1 MTGVIL
7 QQKYISLYNAIEHIS
22 ASTKSV
28 GKPLIMA
35 TENLESMINRE
46 VPSKSDIMSIVHSLS
61 IGTDCIML
69 SEETATA
76 KNGMQILYWLSS
88 FLSNLKPVEIKKIE
102 SKSSRKFH
110 EMWRLV
116 EKIDEIPVLIM
127 TRSGYA
133 LFDYISIKIKSP
145 IILVTSNPKLI
156 NIAKLFSNSI
166 KSLILQ

>member
-1 MTGVIL
+1 MIDRGDLAAEIR
-7 QQKYISLYNAIEHIS
+7 ISNLYNAIEHIS

-88 FLSNLKPVEIKKIE
+88 FLSNLKPVEIKKL
-102 SKSSRKFH
+102 KVN
-110 EMWRLV
+110 LV
-116 EKIDEIPVLIM
+116 ESFMKCGD
-127 TRSGYA
+127 
-133 LFDYISIKIKSP
+133 
-145 IILVTSNPKLI
+145 
-156 NIAKLFSNSI
+156 
-166 KSLILQ
+166 